1 MALGAEIDGVLELQ
15 EVPVNLK
22 NPQENEEIE
31 IKNFWDNEVVK
42 CLDVKAKRVTM
53 REEWQE

>member
-1 MALGAEIDGVLELQ
+1 MELQ
-15 EVPVNLK
+15 EVPPNLK
-22 NPQENEEIE
+22 TPQENEEKE
-31 IKNFWDNEVVK
+31 IKSFWDNEVVK